1 MESKNCMKT
10 ENGPSLRA
18 AYDQAFDTLCYA
30 RRELDRRTAA
40 GADKEALRCFEGIV
54 RSAQR
59 EYVRARNALAMRL
72 LEQRGRDGPEGWRG
86 PQTPGPAGR
95 RSRSRL

>member
-1 MESKNCMKT
+1 MKT

-30 RRELDRRTAA
+30 RRELDLRTAA

-59 EYVRARNALAMRL
+59 EYVRARNAFAMRL
-72 LEQRGRDGPEGWRG
+72 LEQRGGDVPEVWRA
-86 PQTPGPAGR
+86 PQAAAHVACEPRFCCTV
-95 RSRSRL
+95 